1 MKSILVGLALVV
13 TIAGPSLAAAPED
26 VANEISN
33 NIMSPFCPGVTL
45 HDCPSDTA
53 LELRREIQ
61 DWAESGMSRAEIM
74 TELETQYGPEIRA
87 IPEASGSGLFAW
99 LLPLAGILVATAAG
113 VVLSKRWAAD
123 RQPVN
128 APAVAATSEER
139 GRLERELR
147 GLRDGT

>member
-1 MKSILVGLALVV
+1 MKSLVVGFALVLA
-13 TIAGPSLAAAPED
+13 IAAPSLAAAPED
-26 VANEISN
+26 VANDISN

-53 LELRREIQ
+53 LELRREIET
-61 DWAESGMSRAEIM
+61 WAESGMSRAEIM

-87 IPEASGSGLFAW
+87 VPQASGSGLFAW
-99 LLPLAGILVATAAG
+99 LLPLAGVLAATAAG

-123 RQPVN
+123 KQPVH
-128 APAVAATSEER
+128 APSVAATSEER